1 MQADQTPGYPEE
13 YRPQEETAQGRVA
26 PQSVEAERSALGSML
41 IDREAVMLAMESLIP
56 EDFYLQEHREIFD
69 AMQAVNAAGRPVD
82 FVTLMTELS
91 GRGTL
96 EGVGG
101 AQYLVELSQ
110 YVPTAANVKSYIA
123 LVREKSTL
131 RRLIAACGE
140 ISRQCFAASL
150 PVATILDNA
159 EKSIYNIAMRRG
171 GDSMEHIH
179 QTLIKAYAQI
189 EELYVNK
196 GRINGVPSG
205 FVDLDR
211 LTAGFHGGEFILVAA
226 RPSMGKTAFMLNMA
240 QHAAMVA
247 KKTVAYFSL
256 EMPNVQLANRALCSE
271 AHVNLQNVRQGSLDD
286 DDWEKL
292 AGAMGPLA
300 GSNIY
305 FDDTSSITLPELRSR
320 CRRLQLERGLDMV
333 MIDYLQLMNAP
344 TRRDSRQN
352 EVSEI
357 SRQMKIL
364 ALELNVPIIV
374 GSQLSRAPEGRS
386 DHRPVLSDLR
396 DSGAIEQDA
405 DVVMFLYRDEYY
417 NPETE
422 DKGVAEVILQKQ
434 RNGPLGTV
442 KLAYKGEYTRFMN
455 LAGAGREG

>member
-1 MQADQTPGYPEE
+1 MQY
-13 YRPQEETAQGRVA
+13 PQEYLPQEQGRVA

-41 IDREAVMLAMESLIP
+41 IDREAVMLAMESLTP
-56 EDFYLQEHREIFD
+56 QDFYLHEHREIFD
-69 AMQAVNAAGRPVD
+69 AMQSVNAAGRPVD
-82 FVTLMTELS
+82 FVTLMDELS

-101 AQYLVELSQ
+101 AAYLVELSQ
-110 YVPTAANVKSYIA
+110 YVPTSANVKSYIA
-123 LVREKSTL
+123 LVREKSIL
-131 RRLIAACGE
+131 RRLISACAD
-140 ISRQCFAASL
+140 ITKACFEASE
-150 PVATILDNA
+150 PVSSILDGA
-159 EKSIYNIAMRRG
+159 EKAIYNIALRRG
-171 GDSMEHIH
+171 GDSLEHIH

-189 EELYVNK
+189 EELYLNK

-205 FVDLDR
+205 FVELDR
-211 LTAGFHGGEFILVAA
+211 LTTGFHGGEFILVAA
-226 RPSMGKTAFMLNMA
+226 RPSMGKTAFMLNIA
-240 QHAAMVA
+240 QHAAMVG
-247 KKTVAYFSL
+247 KKTVAFFSL

-271 AHVNLQNVRQGSLDD
+271 AHVNLQTVRQGSLSDE
-286 DDWEKL
+286 DWDKL
-292 AGAMGPLA
+292 ASAMGPLA

-320 CRRLQLERGLDMV
+320 CRRLQLERGLDLV

-374 GSQLSRAPEGRS
+374 GSQLSRASEGRA

-422 DKGVAEVILQKQ
+422 DKGIAEVILQKQ

-455 LAGAGREG
+455 LAGEGRN

>member
-1 MQADQTPGYPEE
+1 
-13 YRPQEETAQGRVA
+13 
-26 PQSVEAERSALGSML
+26 
-41 IDREAVMLAMESLIP
+41 
-56 EDFYLQEHREIFD
+56 
-69 AMQAVNAAGRPVD
+69 
-82 FVTLMTELS
+82 
-91 GRGTL
+91 
-96 EGVGG
+96 
-101 AQYLVELSQ
+101 
-110 YVPTAANVKSYIA
+110 
-123 LVREKSTL
+123 
-131 RRLIAACGE
+131 
-140 ISRQCFAASL
+140 
-150 PVATILDNA
+150 
-159 EKSIYNIAMRRG
+159 
-171 GDSMEHIH
+171 
-179 QTLIKAYAQI
+179 
-189 EELYVNK
+189 
-196 GRINGVPSG
+196 
-205 FVDLDR
+205 
-211 LTAGFHGGEFILVAA
+211 
-226 RPSMGKTAFMLNMA
+226 MGKTAFMLNIA
-240 QHAAMVA
+240 QHAAMVG
-247 KKTVAYFSL
+247 KKTVAFFSL

-271 AHVNLQNVRQGSLDD
+271 AHVNLQTVRQGSLSDE
-286 DDWEKL
+286 DWDKL
-292 AGAMGPLA
+292 ASAMGPLA

-320 CRRLQLERGLDMV
+320 CRRLQLERGLDLV

-374 GSQLSRAPEGRS
+374 GSQLSRASEGRA

-422 DKGVAEVILQKQ
+422 DKGIAEVILQKQ

-455 LAGAGREG
+455 LAGEGRN

>member
-1 MQADQTPGYPEE
+1 MTQYED
-13 YRPQEETAQGRVA
+13 TAQLYPAEDSQSRSA
-26 PQSVEAERSALGSML
+26 PRSLEAERSTLGSML
-41 IDREAVMLAMESLIP
+41 IDREAVMLAMESLTP
-56 EDFYLQEHREIFD
+56 QDFYLPEHKEIFD
-69 AMQAVNAAGRPVD
+69 ACQSVNAAGRPVD
-82 FVTLMTELS
+82 FVTLMDELS
-91 GRGTL
+91 SRGTL

-101 AQYLVELSQ
+101 AAYLVELSQ
-110 YVPTAANVKSYIA
+110 YVPTSANVKSYIA
-123 LVREKSTL
+123 LVREKSVL
-131 RRLIAACGE
+131 RQLIAACAG
-140 ISRQCFAASL
+140 ITRDCFEAQK
-150 PVATILDNA
+150 PVFTILDDA
-159 EKSIYNIAMRRG
+159 EKAVYNIAMRRG
-171 GDSMEHIH
+171 GDSLEHIH

-196 GRINGVPSG
+196 GRISGVPSG
-205 FVDLDR
+205 FTELDR
-211 LTAGFHGGEFILVAA
+211 LTTGFHGGEFILVAA

-240 QHAAMVA
+240 QYASMVG
-247 KKTVAYFSL
+247 KKTVAFFSL

-271 AHVNLQNVRQGSLDD
+271 AHVNLQSVRQGNLGDAA
-286 DDWEKL
+286 WEKL
-292 AGAMGPLA
+292 AAAMGPLA
-300 GSNIY
+300 GANIY

-320 CRRLQLERGLDMV
+320 CRRLQLERGLDLV
-333 MIDYLQLMNAP
+333 MIDYLQLMNSP
-344 TRRDSRQN
+344 RQRDSRQS

-374 GSQLSRAPEGRS
+374 GSQLSRASEGRA

-417 NPETE
+417 NPDTE

-442 KLAYKGEYTRFMN
+442 KLAYRGEYTRFMN
-455 LAGAGREG
+455 LAGSLQG